1 MSKKRVCAIL
11 LAGGSGSR
19 MQMGVTKQKIK
30 ILGESVIHRAAR
42 ALDSSEAVDAIVAV
56 SRADE
61 LSFVRQELAD
71 IGKLIGVVAGGE
83 TRFESAKCGFD
94 FCGGRF
100 DFVAIH
106 DAARCLATPQ
116 LIDRVVSAAILHG
129 AASAVSSVTSTVKRI
144 KDGKIVATESRDT
157 LVEAE
162 TPQVFS
168 SELYQRAIDNALKN
182 ALAVTDDNMLLEAIG
197 EPVYTVVSEEENL
210 KITTKKDIKYAEY
223 LLSGEVASMPNLRVG
238 HGYDVHRF
246 REGRDLILGG
256 VKIEHSVGLL
266 GHSDADVLAH
276 AVMDSVIGA
285 LGLGDIGR
293 HFPDSD
299 EKYRGISSITL
310 LSRVGELLSER
321 GARVVNID
329 ATVVL
334 QSPKIGRYI
343 PEMANN
349 ISNALGCD
357 SEAVNIKATTEEG
370 LGFTGSGEGAAAHS
384 VAMIELF

>member
-1 MSKKRVCAIL
+1 MSKKSVCAIL

-19 MQMGVTKQKIK
+19 MQMDVTKQKIK
-30 ILGESVIHRAAR
+30 ISGESVIHRAAR
-42 ALDSSEAVDAIVAV
+42 ALDASETVDAIVAV
-56 SRADE
+56 ARADE
-61 LSFVRQELAD
+61 LQFVGEELAD
-71 IGKLIGVVAGGE
+71 IGKLIGVVGGGE
-83 TRFESAKCGFD
+83 NRFESARHGFD
-94 FCGGRF
+94 FCGDRF

-129 AASAVSSVTSTVKRI
+129 AASAASLVTSTLKRI
-144 KDGKIVATESRDT
+144 KDGKIIATESRDSM
-157 LVEAE
+157 VEAQ

-168 SELYQRAIDNALKN
+168 GRLYRKAVDNALKN
-182 ALAVTDDNMLLEAIG
+182 GLTVTDDNMLLEAIG
-197 EPVYTVVSEEENL
+197 ESVYTVVSNEENI

-223 LLSGEVASMPNLRVG
+223 LLSGEVATMPKLRVG

-246 REGRDLILGG
+246 REGRDLIIGG
-256 VKIEHSVGLL
+256 VKIEHSMGLL
-266 GHSDADVLAH
+266 GHSDADVLVH
-276 AVMDSVIGA
+276 AVMDSIIGA

-299 EKYRGISSITL
+299 EEYRGISSIEL
-310 LSRVGELLSER
+310 LSRVGKMLSER

-334 QSPKIGRYI
+334 QLPKISCYI
-343 PEMANN
+343 PEMINN

-357 SEAVNIKATTEEG
+357 GTAVNVKATTEER

-384 VAMIELF
+384 VAMIEFY

>member
-30 ILGESVIHRAAR
+30 ISGESVIHRAAR

-116 LIDRVVSAAILHG
+116 LIDRVVSAAIFHG

-182 ALAVTDDNMLLEAIG
+182 GLAVTDDNMLLEAIG

-370 LGFTGSGEGAAAHS
+370 LGFTGSGDGAAAHS